1 MEPLGSWTA
10 AQTQRSFPSKSSK
23 RHFWAKQRKRKYH
36 LQQAERDGR
45 HDAPEVSV
53 GASLAGNGVDSEN
66 SEKAA
71 RLHAESTLA
80 RTLDTT
86 IDASKYEIDTFRVL
100 SLSSPLRVQ
109 HKLPTACIT
118 D

>member
-80 RTLDTT
+80 RTLEST
-86 IDASKYEIDTFRVL
+86 IDATRD
-100 SLSSPLRVQ
+100 
-109 HKLPTACIT
+109 ACIRGMAPPVHDGT
-118 D
+118 ATSDLLANDR